1 MLIADILARAK
12 PHVPVIT
19 LAARKYRLDP
29 SLLMGVAAAESAFDP
44 NAKVDEPQ
52 LGTASYGLFQLL
64 ETTAR
69 SIGFTADRALL
80 FHPAVSAELGA
91 KLLRMNIDRAAGY
104 APGVDAREIED
115 RALSAYNAGWSR
127 SRPGDGK
134 RLLGGAGPFVNQ
146 EYVDRVRRWQLR
158 LRQLGVGA
166 IVALAIGA
174 AVLAG
179 RLLDRNPSEAD
190 SFSRALP
197 ETAAPHSPDSGRA
210 ALVPLL
216 AAGNGGR

>member
-1 MLIADILARAK
+1 MLIADVLARAK

-19 LAARKYRLDP
+19 LAARKYRVDP

-44 NAKVDEPQ
+44 RAHRDEPQ

-69 SIGFTADRALL
+69 AIGFTADRALL
-80 FHPAVSAELGA
+80 YHPAVSAELGA

-104 APGVDAREIED
+104 APQLEAREIED

-127 SRPGDGK
+127 ERPGDGK
-134 RLLGGAGPFVNQ
+134 RIAGGRAFVNQ

-166 IVALAIGA
+166 ILAIAIAGA
-174 AVLAG
+174 VVAV
-179 RLLDRNPSEAD
+179 RLLDRAEN
-190 SFSRALP
+190 FSRALL
-197 ETAAPHSPDSGRA
+197 ETAAPRSPDPGDA
-210 ALVPLL
+210 ALVPLV